1 MPIEANHGVERC
13 GEFCVPVPDQV
24 GEPAPGLL
32 QVAGQVPREL
42 GGPLAGRVPGDAEQ
56 VYAPCPEFDDER
68 DV

>member
-1 MPIEANHGVERC
+1 MPTGANTAPDAAVEL
-13 GEFCVPVPDQV
+13 GVPVPDQA

-32 QVAGQVPREL
+32 QVAGQVPCEL

-56 VYAPCPEFDDER
+56 VHGPCLDFDSER